1 MTDEEREELM
11 AFLRLDREYGDFV
24 YRTYLDTA
32 DSAFIRQLAA
42 TIRAQAHE
50 EYVTVTEE
58 LVPDDPETEEDDSYT
73 ITHRETA
80 NRPVDVTLADVRN
93 SSDPDAYV
101 QRDLLVRNVIDYIID
116 EMGCTYTL
124 TPDLALVNPQL
135 DGVENFL
142 RNTKEGYCVQFASSV
157 ALILRELGIPA
168 RYVEGYI
175 GNEFTRADRE
185 DFIYGGYV
193 RDYNAHAWVEV
204 WFDGVGWITYETTPQ
219 YYAGLYG
226 TDSSIGEDPV
236 APVLPEV
243 DTQPPEESETLP
255 EEDTEET
262 DTEEETTEDPDVATA
277 EVLKKSLLV
286 LGVMAVLAAAA
297 AVIATLV
304 SRARAAEDHRQSNAA
319 HILESGYG
327 ERTNEED
334 RRELALEVS
343 DAVMTLLTLYGL
355 APKAGEF
362 REEYADRLTAELYA
376 HPTDGNIDGEK
387 TEGKHKN
394 KKQTPAAE
402 EQINLH
408 LALDG
413 MAAEE
418 FGHGMTIPEMKAVAA
433 LYLALHSQARRRL
446 TRGERFGLRY
456 WKRKI

>member
-1 MTDEEREELM
+1 
-11 AFLRLDREYGDFV
+11 
-24 YRTYLDTA
+24 
-32 DSAFIRQLAA
+32 
-42 TIRAQAHE
+42 
-50 EYVTVTEE
+50 
-58 LVPDDPETEEDDSYT
+58 
-73 ITHRETA
+73 
-80 NRPVDVTLADVRN
+80 
-93 SSDPDAYV
+93 
-101 QRDLLVRNVIDYIID
+101 
-116 EMGCTYTL
+116 MGCTYTL
-124 TPDLALVNPQL
+124 TPDLALVNPEL

-185 DFIYGGYV
+185 DFVYGGYV

-243 DTQPPEESETLP
+243 DTKPPEESETLP

-376 HPTDGNIDGEK
+376 DSTDGDTDGEK